1 MSIKH
6 CRCMFATH
14 YHSLLSD
21 WEFDPRVK
29 LGHMN
34 CLVHD
39 NSHDDGGGG
48 DTSGGDHP
56 RGSSKDDGD
65 GGEEVTFLYKL
76 TDGSSPRSYGINVAR
91 LAGLPTAVIT
101 LALQQSRLFEDKMQK
116 KNSSQHKHNHNGVD
130 SDNSDE
136 LHHHRDHHYHGS
148 IHNDKIRSIYERLV
162 SLAGST
168 SSISELSNVAME
180 MWRRYQQLKKTT

>member
-1 MSIKH
+1 VLEHLVSIKH
-6 CRCMFATH
+6 CRCLFATH
-14 YHSLLSD
+14 YHSLLND

-39 NSHDDGGGG
+39 NSRDDVDTGG
-48 DTSGGDHP
+48 DN
-56 RGSSKDDGD
+56 

-116 KNSSQHKHNHNGVD
+116 KNSSQHKHNYDGVD
-130 SDNSDE
+130 SGDSDE
-136 LHHHRDHHYHGS
+136 VHHHRDHHH
-148 IHNDKIRSIYERLV
+148 IHIDKIRSIYERLV

-168 SSISELSNVAME
+168 STISELSSVAIE

>member
-1 MSIKH
+1 
-6 CRCMFATH
+6 MFATH

-21 WEFDPRVK
+21 WEFDPRIK

-39 NSHDDGGGG
+39 NSHDDDVVDTGGG
-48 DTSGGDHP
+48 DSGVDHP
-56 RGSSKDDGD
+56 RGSIFKDNGD

-116 KNSSQHKHNHNGVD
+116 KNNSSQHKHNQNGVD
-130 SDNSDE
+130 SDE
-136 LHHHRDHHYHGS
+136 VHHH
-148 IHNDKIRSIYERLV
+148 IHIDKIRSIYERLV

-168 SSISELSNVAME
+168 SSISELSSVAIE
-180 MWRRYQQLKKTT
+180 MWRRYQQLKPT

>member
-1 MSIKH
+1 
-6 CRCMFATH
+6 MFATH
-14 YHSLLSD
+14 YHSLLND

-39 NSHDDGGGG
+39 NSHDDVDTGG
-48 DTSGGDHP
+48 DSGGDHP
-56 RGSSKDDGD
+56 RGSFKDNGDG

-116 KNSSQHKHNHNGVD
+116 KNSSQHKHNYDGVD
-130 SDNSDE
+130 SGDSDE
-136 LHHHRDHHYHGS
+136 VHHHRDHHH
-148 IHNDKIRSIYERLV
+148 IHIDKIRSIYERLV

-168 SSISELSNVAME
+168 STISELSSVAIE

>member
-1 MSIKH
+1 
-6 CRCMFATH
+6 MFATH

-39 NSHDDGGGG
+39 NSHDDGDGSG
-48 DTSGGDHP
+48 DSGGDHP
-56 RGSSKDDGD
+56 VGSSKDDGV

-116 KNSSQHKHNHNGVD
+116 KNSSQHKHNHNGDD
-130 SDNSDE
+130 SNE
-136 LHHHRDHHYHGS
+136 VHHHRDHHH
-148 IHNDKIRSIYERLV
+148 IHIDKIRSIYERLV

-168 SSISELSNVAME
+168 SSISELSSVAIE
-180 MWRRYQQLKKTT
+180 MWRRYQQLKTT